1 MQDRPGDGFQAAF
14 SAMLAGDE
22 RALDPWLGPDSR
34 GRAALDVY
42 RNTVARARIDALEA
56 LYPTVLR
63 LVGPEWF
70 RAAAGEFAAGSPPTS
85 PVLDAYAPE
94 FPDWLETF
102 PPARQLAYLAPVA
115 RLDRAWNRAH
125 TAADAPVLSSGR
137 VAALTP
143 ARLFSSTVRFHPS
156 VALFWFDWTVP
167 SIWTANRSGDAGLE
181 PAVWD
186 ARGEGLLIVRTN
198 DVVTWRGLGRPE
210 WAFLAAGRDGRTLGE
225 AARDAFAADPA
236 LNLPEMFAG
245 LLATAAFSTL
255 DPEPVP
261 DDRHPVPA

>member
-1 MQDRPGDGFQAAF
+1 MQDRSGDGFQAAF

-22 RALDPWLGPDSR
+22 RALDGWLAQD
-34 GRAALDVY
+34 GRDRVVLDVY

-85 PVLDAYAPE
+85 PVLDDYGADFA
-94 FPDWLETF
+94 DWLEAF
-102 PPARQLAYLAPVA
+102 PPARGLPYLGAVA

-137 VAALTP
+137 VAALRP
-143 ARLFSSTVRFHPS
+143 ACLLASTVQLHPS
-156 VALFWFDWTVP
+156 ASLFWFDWTVP
-167 SIWTANRSGDAGLE
+167 SIWIANRAMAPDPE
-181 PAVWD
+181 PVVWE
-186 ARGEGLLIVRTN
+186 ARGEGLLIVRASN
-198 DVVTWRGLGRPE
+198 VVTWRRLGRPE
-210 WAFLAAGRDGRTLGE
+210 WAFLATCRNGRTLGQ

-236 LNLPEMFAG
+236 LTLPEMFAG
-245 LLATAAFSTL
+245 LLATACFSTL
-255 DPEPVP
+255 HPEPDP
-261 DDRHPVPA
+261 DDRYPAPV